1 MAVTG
6 FAAVAAIIVALINLI
21 IAIIALIRLIIE
33 KKSAKTQP
41 ERPRSPATRW
51 KLMFWIS
58 SFIFVLSIVVILRP
72 PWDASE
78 IKITNIAEGDS
89 VVVDVMVKGTSK
101 NIPNDQKI
109 WLVVYSH
116 PVKRFYPQDNPA
128 DMQVNG
134 NWSSRCYVGIDED
147 VGERFDLIAILA
159 GNDVQRLFN
168 EYVKEAEAEEAWLG
182 LEAIPDCAE
191 VHQRI
196 TVFRK

>member
-1 MAVTG
+1 MGVTG

-21 IAIIALIRLIIE
+21 IAIIALMKVIVE
-33 KKSAKTQP
+33 KKSARTHP
-41 ERPRSPATRW
+41 ERPKPPATRW

-58 SFIFVLSIVVILRP
+58 SFIFVLSIVVILWQ

-78 IKITNIAEGDS
+78 IEITNIAEGDS
-89 VVVDVMVKGTSK
+89 VSIDVVVKGTSK

-116 PVKRFYPQDNPA
+116 PVKRFYPQDNAA

-134 NWSSRCYVGIDED
+134 NWSSRCYVGIDKD
-147 VGERFDLIAILA
+147 VGKRFDLIVILA
-159 GNDVQRLFN
+159 GKDVQRLFS
-168 EYVKEAEAEEAWLG
+168 EYLKEAKAKEAWLG
-182 LEAIPDCAE
+182 LEAVPDYAE